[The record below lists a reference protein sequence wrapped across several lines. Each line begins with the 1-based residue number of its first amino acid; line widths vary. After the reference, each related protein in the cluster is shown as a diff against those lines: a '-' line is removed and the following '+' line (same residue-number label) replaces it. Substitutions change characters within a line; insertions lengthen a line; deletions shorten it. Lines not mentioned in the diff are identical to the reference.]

1 MEKFYENINIPAL
14 DTKSM
19 QAVQAAWAKFND
31 KVYSIGE
38 LEEFVAKYAG
48 MVGSSKLHMPKKKA
62 MLIMCGDH
70 GIAEHGVSAYPQEV
84 TVQMITSYTRGYAG
98 ANVMAAHAKADV
110 FAVDVGVKVDL
121 QQHPILINK
130 KVAYSTNDISQG
142 PAMTEA
148 QAIQALRAGYDV
160 TLDLINQGYEMFV
173 TAEMG
178 IGNTTISAC
187 VASVFTGLDVERT
200 VGRGAGIG
208 DKRLQHK
215 KELVKKTLEINKPNP
230 DNALEVMAQVGGYE
244 FAGMAGMIIAC
255 AQHRIPVFVDGV
267 NATAAA
273 LIAERL
279 LPGCKQ
285 YMLSSHLSAEI
296 AHSSMLKLL
305 ELKAIV
311 NADMRL
317 GEGTGACLALHML
330 DVAINIYNNCAGE

>member
-1 MEKFYENINIPAL
+1 MEKFYNKISIPAL
-14 DTKSM
+14 DTRSM
-19 QAVQAAWAKFND
+19 SEVKAAWGKFNE
-31 KVYSIGE
+31 KMYSIGE
-38 LEEFVAKYAG
+38 LEEFVVKYAG

-62 MLIMCGDH
+62 MIIMCGDH

-98 ANVMAAHAKADV
+98 ANVMAAHANADV
-110 FAVDVGVKVDL
+110 FVVDLGVKVDL
-121 QQHPILINK
+121 QEHPMIINK
-130 KVAYSTNDISQG
+130 KVAYSTEDISRG

-148 QAIQALRAGYDV
+148 QALQALQAGYDV
-160 TLDLINQGYEMFV
+160 TCELIKQGYEMFV

-187 VASVFTGLDVERT
+187 VASVFTGLDIERT

-208 DKRLQHK
+208 DKRLEHK
-215 KELVKKTLEINKPNP
+215 KALVKKTLEVNKPNP
-230 DNALEVMAQVGGYE
+230 QNALEVLAQIGGYE
-244 FAGMAGMIIAC
+244 FAGMAGMAIAC
-255 AQHRIPVFVDGV
+255 AQHRIPIFVDGV

-279 LPGCKQ
+279 LPGCKY

-305 ELKAIV
+305 DLKAIV

-317 GEGTGACLALHML
+317 GEGTGACLALHLL
-330 DVAINIYNNCAGE
+330 DVAINVYNNCVVE

>member
-1 MEKFYENINIPAL
+1 MEKFYDKISVPAL
-14 DTKSM
+14 DTLSM
-19 QAVQAAWAKFND
+19 AEVKAAWEKFD
-31 KVYSIGE
+31 EKMYSIGE
-38 LEEFVAKYAG
+38 LENFVVKYAG
-48 MVGSSKLHMPKKKA
+48 MVGSNKLSLPKKKA

-84 TVQMITSYTRGYAG
+84 TVQMINSYTRGYAG
-98 ANVMAAHAKADV
+98 ANVMAAHAKTDILV
-110 FAVDVGVKVDL
+110 VDLGVKVDL
-121 QQHPILINK
+121 HEHPLIINK
-130 KVAYSTNDISQG
+130 KVAYSTEDISCG

-148 QAIQALRAGYDV
+148 QALQALQAGYDL
-160 TLDLINQGYEMFV
+160 TCDLIKQGYELFI

-187 VASVFTGLDVERT
+187 VASVFTGLDIERT

-208 DKRLQHK
+208 DKRLDHK
-215 KELVKKTLEINKPNP
+215 KALVKKTLEINKPDPN
-230 DNALEVMAQVGGYE
+230 NALQVLAQIGGYE

-255 AQHRIPVFVDGV
+255 AQHRVPVFVDGV

-279 LPGCKQ
+279 LPGCKH

-296 AHSSMLKLL
+296 AHSSMLELL
-305 ELKAIV
+305 GLKAIV

-317 GEGTGACLALHML
+317 GEGTGACLASHML
-330 DVAINIYNNCAGE
+330 DVAINVYNNCVVE